1 MPSTP
6 LNNFDPNNR
15 RNIRR
20 NLSDQIISYTLPS
33 DTTLSGYGLNLIPA
47 TTTFY
52 RSERYDEIIDGL
64 SDELINDIPEFEPIV
79 VSSNNLNSDLLL
91 GEGSVVSISLYDD
104 GNNARIVDASISWPA
119 SALAPPDVSM
129 PSFPE
134 AWRRTIENIDVG
146 SGGQFFDPNGFV
158 DKSNVF
164 HPDNYDTN
172 AVPVKDLFY
181 YRPLKIGTKLYQKNN
196 NGILSDP
203 YEPFWKKDSSYSAI
217 KEFDTN
223 TGTNLSS
230 SLYTGQNPAYK
241 ELFAKITEDRQIGSL
256 PGNSAGLISN
266 QGLIDLF
273 GNYNGKDFT
282 GGIIQVSNL
291 GEVINVYKLVG
302 EWGNQSAGQTL
313 RLVSV
318 SSSL

>member
-6 LNNFDPNNR
+6 INNFDPTNR

-20 NLSDQIISYTLPS
+20 NLSNQIISYTIPS
-33 DTTLSGYGLNLIPA
+33 GSTSGGYGLTFTPA

-52 RSERYDEIIDGL
+52 RSERYNEIVDGL
-64 SDELINDIPEFEPIV
+64 SDELIDDIPEFEPIV
-79 VSSNNLNSDLLL
+79 VSSNNLNSDLLV
-91 GEGSVVSISLYDD
+91 GEGSIVSISLYDD
-104 GNNARIVDASISWPA
+104 GNNARIVDASITWSNLYLNPA
-119 SALAPPDVSM
+119 VAGA
-129 PSFPE
+129 SFPE
-134 AWRRTIENIDVG
+134 AWRRTIDNIDDF
-146 SGGQFFDPNGFV
+146 SGGQFNDPNGFV
-158 DKSNVF
+158 DKDNVF

-172 AVPVKDLFY
+172 ERPIKDLFY

-203 YEPFWKKDSSYSAI
+203 YEPFWKADSSYSAI

-230 SLYTGQNPAYK
+230 SLYNGQNPAYK
-241 ELFAKITEDRQIGSL
+241 DLFARITQDRQTGFL
-256 PGNSAGLISN
+256 PGNSDGLIN
-266 QGLIDLF
+266 NTGLMDKF

-282 GGIIQVSNL
+282 GGIIQLGNL
-291 GEVINVYKLVG
+291 GEVIDVYKLVG
-302 EWGNQSAGQTL
+302 EWGNQNPGQTL

-318 SSSL
+318 GNNL